1 MEKWDE
7 AVQGMQY
14 GHLKIQLANHYHIL
28 IHVYTAQSEIVF
40 NL

>member
-14 GHLKIQLANHYHIL
+14 GHSKMQPANHYHIL
-28 IHVYTAQSEIVF
+28 IHVCMVQSEIVF